1 MSAAAIL
8 DDLHKRG
15 VRFRINGEKLRW
27 RAPDEGVMTEA
38 DLSALREHKAEAM
51 AIVGEQ
57 EADQFE
63 ERCAIIQFDAHFAR
77 REAERR
83 ARDEQYQTDGGNAA

>member
-15 VRFRINGEKLRW
+15 VRFRVKGEKLRW
-27 RAPDEGVMTEA
+27 RAPEGVMTEA
-38 DLSALREHKAEAM
+38 VISELRDHKAEAM

-57 EADQFE
+57 EADGIE
-63 ERCAIIQFDAHFAR
+63 ERAAIIQFDAYFSR
-77 REAERR
+77 RQAERR
-83 ARDEQYQTDGGNAA
+83 ARNERSQTDGGNAA